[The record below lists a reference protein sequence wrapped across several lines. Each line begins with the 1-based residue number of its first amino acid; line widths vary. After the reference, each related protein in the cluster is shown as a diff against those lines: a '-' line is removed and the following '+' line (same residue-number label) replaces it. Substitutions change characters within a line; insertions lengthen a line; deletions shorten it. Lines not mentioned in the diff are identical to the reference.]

1 LSRLSTALKI
11 FAIFPPLL
19 LLAGTVGMVA
29 CGGSIFPT
37 VTATT
42 THTATPTGTTTHTAT
57 PTGTT
62 PTATPTGT
70 ASPSTLAFVTNFNS
84 GTISEFTRNTT
95 TGGLTRVDA
104 VAAGSKQGPKG
115 MAITPNNSFLYATN
129 FVDNTIL
136 EYSIHSN
143 GTLVSIGA
151 VSDGSGS
158 GPEMIAIN
166 PAGTFLWVTNF
177 GNGTISAWSIGSDGA
192 LTAVQTISNLS
203 GPFGLVLN
211 SSGSILYVADNKA
224 GLIYTFT
231 VNSNGTLSQSGVA
244 VPSLPTGAKGS
255 PGLITIDPTGSF
267 LYVDDLTNGVVIQFN
282 ITTGSPVVGT
292 NYPATFTGNVPVGI
306 GIAVLSSIN
315 YVLTANQ
322 GAGNTWAFQILNG
335 GTLSLPPLSSGSVSS
350 PTGLAVDPQN
360 AFAYTA
366 NQGDGTVGI
375 FQLNVRCPSIV
386 QAICQSTTIAT
397 ETNPPSN
404 GSAPFAVVL
413 TH

>member
-1 LSRLSTALKI
+1 
-11 FAIFPPLL
+11 
-19 LLAGTVGMVA
+19 MVA

-37 VTATT
+37 VTATK
-42 THTATPTGTTTHTAT
+42 
-57 PTGTT
+57 T

-70 ASPSTLAFVTNFNS
+70 ASPSTLAFATNFNS

-95 TGGLTRVDA
+95 TGSLTRVGT

-115 MAITPNNSFLYATN
+115 MAITPKNSFLYATN
-129 FVDNTIL
+129 LVDNTIL

-143 GTLVSIGA
+143 GTLASIGA

-158 GPEMIAIN
+158 GPEVIAIN
-166 PAGTFLWVTNF
+166 STGTFLWVTNF
-177 GNGTISAWSIGSDGA
+177 GNGTISAWSIGSGGV
-192 LTAVQTISNLS
+192 LTAVQTISGLS

-211 SSGSILYVADNKA
+211 SSNSILYVADNKA

-244 VPSLPTGAKGS
+244 VPSLPAGARGS
-255 PGLITIDPTGSF
+255 PGLMIIDPTGSF
-267 LYVDDLTNGVVIQFN
+267 LYVDDLTNGVVVQFN
-282 ITTGSPVVGT
+282 ITTGSPVVGA
-292 NYPATFTGNVPVGI
+292 NFPATFTSNVPVGI
-306 GIAVLSSIN
+306 GIAVLSSIT

-322 GAGNTWAFQILNG
+322 GAGNMWAFQILNG
-335 GTLSLPPLSSGSVSS
+335 GILSLPPLASGSVSA

-375 FQLNVRCPSIV
+375 FQLNVACPSIV
-386 QAICQSTTIAT
+386 QAICQSATIAT
-397 ETNPPSN
+397 ETNPPSD

>member
-1 LSRLSTALKI
+1 MSRLSTALKI

-19 LLAGTVGMVA
+19 LLAPTVGMVA

-42 THTATPTGTTTHTAT
+42 TSTAT

-70 ASPSTLAFVTNFNS
+70 ASPATLAFVTNFNS

-95 TGGLTRVDA
+95 TGGLKRVDA

-192 LTAVQTISNLS
+192 LTTVQTISNLS

-244 VPSLPTGAKGS
+244 VPNLPTGARGS
-255 PGLITIDPTGSF
+255 PGLMTIDPTGSF

-366 NQGDGTVGI
+366 NQG
-375 FQLNVRCPSIV
+375 
-386 QAICQSTTIAT
+386 
-397 ETNPPSN
+397 
-404 GSAPFAVVL
+404 
-413 TH
+413 

>member
-1 LSRLSTALKI
+1 MSRLSTALKI

-37 VTATT
+37 VTATK
-42 THTATPTGTTTHTAT
+42 TPTS
-57 PTGTT
+57 
-62 PTATPTGT
+62 TPTGT
-70 ASPSTLAFVTNFNS
+70 ASPSTLAFATNFNS

-95 TGGLTRVDA
+95 TGSLTRVGT

-136 EYSIHSN
+136 EYSIHSS
-143 GTLVSIGA
+143 GTLASIGA
-151 VSDGSGS
+151 VSDGSAS

-166 PAGTFLWVTNF
+166 PTGTFLWVTNF
-177 GNGTISAWSIGSDGA
+177 GNGTITAWSIGPDGA
-192 LTAVQTISNLS
+192 LTAVQTVSNLS
-203 GPFGLVLN
+203 GPFGLILN
-211 SSGSILYVADNKA
+211 SKGSILYVADNKA

-231 VNSNGTLSQSGVA
+231 VNSNGTLAQSGAA
-244 VPSLPTGAKGS
+244 VPSLPGGARGS
-255 PGLITIDPTGSF
+255 PGLMTIDPTGSF
-267 LYVDDLTNGVVIQFN
+267 LYVDDLTNGVVVQFN
-282 ITTGSPVVGT
+282 ITTGSPVVGA
-292 NYPATFTGNVPVGI
+292 NFPATFTSNVPVGI
-306 GIAVLSSIN
+306 GTAVLSSIT

-335 GTLSLPPLSSGSVSS
+335 GILSLPPLSSGSVSA

-366 NQGDGTVGI
+366 NQGDGTLGI
-375 FQLNVRCPSIV
+375 FQLNVACPSIV
-386 QAICQSTTIAT
+386 QAICQRATIAT
-397 ETNPPSN
+397 ESTPPSN

>member
-1 LSRLSTALKI
+1 LLSRLSTALKI
-11 FAIFPPLL
+11 FAIFPSLL
-19 LLAGTVGMVA
+19 LLAGSVGMVA

-37 VTATT
+37 VTATHT
-42 THTATPTGTTTHTAT
+42 PTATPTATA
-57 PTGTT
+57 

-70 ASPSTLAFVTNFNS
+70 ASPATLAFASNFNS
-84 GTISEFTRNTT
+84 GTISEFTRNKI
-95 TGGLTRVDA
+95 TGALTRVGV
-104 VAAGSKQGPKG
+104 VAGGSKQGPKG

-129 FVDNTIL
+129 FVDNSIL

-143 GTLVSIGA
+143 GTLTSIGA
-151 VSDGSGS
+151 VSDGAGS

-166 PAGTFLWVTNF
+166 STGTFLWVTNF
-177 GNGTISAWSIGSDGA
+177 GNGTITAWSIGSDGA
-192 LTAVQTISNLS
+192 LTVVQTVSGLS
-203 GPFGLVLN
+203 GPFGLVVN
-211 SSGSILYVADNKA
+211 SSGSILYVADNKT

-244 VPSLPTGAKGS
+244 VPSLPAGARGS
-255 PGLITIDPTGSF
+255 PGLMTIDPTGSF
-267 LYVDDLTNGVVIQFN
+267 LYVDDLTNGVVVQFN

-292 NYPATFTGNVPVGI
+292 NFPATFTSNVPVGI
-306 GIAVLSSIN
+306 GIAVLSSIT

-335 GTLSLPPLSSGSVSS
+335 GSLSLPPLSSGSVSA
-350 PTGLAVDPQN
+350 PTGLAVDPRN

-375 FQLNVRCPSIV
+375 FKLNVACPSIV
-386 QAICQSTTIAT
+386 QAVCQSTTIAT

-404 GSAPFAVVL
+404 GSAPFSVVL

>member
-1 LSRLSTALKI
+1 VSRLSTALKI
-11 FAIFPPLL
+11 FAFFPPLL

-37 VTATT
+37 VTATNVPT
-42 THTATPTGTTTHTAT
+42 STPTTA
-57 PTGTT
+57 
-62 PTATPTGT
+62 TATPTGT
-70 ASPSTLAFVTNFNS
+70 ASPSTLAFATNFNS
-84 GTISEFTRNTT
+84 GTISGFTRNTT
-95 TGGLTRVDA
+95 TGGLTRVDSF
-104 VAAGSKQGPKG
+104 AAGSKQGPKG

-129 FVDNTIL
+129 FVDNSIL

-143 GTLVSIGA
+143 GTLASIGA
-151 VSDGSGS
+151 ASDGAAS

-166 PAGTFLWVTNF
+166 SAGTFLWVTNF
-177 GNGTISAWSIGSDGA
+177 GNGTISAWSIGSAGA
-192 LTAVQTISNLS
+192 LTAVQTISGLS

-224 GLIYTFT
+224 GLIFTFS

-244 VPSLPTGAKGS
+244 VPSLPTGARGS
-255 PGLITIDPTGSF
+255 PGLMAIDPTGSF
-267 LYVDDLTNGVVIQFN
+267 LYVGDLTNGVVVQFN

-292 NYPATFTGNVPVGI
+292 NYPATFTSNVPVGI
-306 GIAVLSSIN
+306 GIAVLSSIS

-335 GTLSLPPLSSGSVSS
+335 GILTLPPLSTGSVSS

-366 NQGDGTVGI
+366 NQGDGTIGI
-375 FQLNVRCPSIV
+375 FALNVGCPSIV
-386 QAICQSTTIAT
+386 QAICQSATIAT
-397 ETNPPSN
+397 ESNPPSN
-404 GSAPFAVVL
+404 GSAPFSVVL

>member
-37 VTATT
+37 VTATN
-42 THTATPTGTTTHTAT
+42 TPTN
-57 PTGTT
+57 
-62 PTATPTGT
+62 TPTGT

-95 TGGLTRVDA
+95 TGSLTRVGT

-115 MAITPNNSFLYATN
+115 IAITPNNSFLYATN
-129 FVDNTIL
+129 FADDTIL

-143 GTLVSIGA
+143 GTLSSIGT

-158 GPEMIAIN
+158 GPEQIAIN
-166 PAGTFLWVTNF
+166 SAGTFLWVTNF
-177 GNGTISAWSIGSDGA
+177 GNGTISAWSIGSNGD

-203 GPFGLVLN
+203 GPFGQVLN

-224 GLIYTFT
+224 GLIFTFA

-244 VPSLPTGAKGS
+244 VPSLPGGATGS
-255 PGLITIDPTGSF
+255 PGLMTIDPTGSF
-267 LYVDDLTNGVVIQFN
+267 LYVDDLTNGVVVLFN
-282 ITTGSPVVGT
+282 ITTGSPVVGA
-292 NYPATFTGNVPVGI
+292 NYPTTFSSNVPVGI
-306 GIAVLSSIN
+306 GTAVLSSIT

-335 GTLSLPPLSSGSVSS
+335 GILSTPPLSSGSVSA

-360 AFAYTA
+360 AFSYTA
-366 NQGDGTVGI
+366 NQGDGTVGV
-375 FQLNVRCPSIV
+375 FQLNVACPSIV
-386 QAICQSTTIAT
+386 QAVCQIRTIAT

-404 GSAPFAVVL
+404 GSAPFGVVL